1 MHWCTVLTQIR
12 KLKEEIRFKEQKIQE
27 YRGCSD
33 VTEIY
38 EAELKPLREQLDQ
51 HQHQRH
57 IGAGPTPSKRVRF
70 IGCTLCAHAH
80 MCAYL
85 QLQNV
90 VLEEMKSKIPVETDI
105 ADPAVHQT
113 LLGRLITA
121 VEKYPKR
128 EWEAAALSMER
139 PPIED
144 RAVSLAFI
152 NEYEQWLKLL
162 MPLCYKELNSY
173 VLQGTKQSDCRCKPE
188 DECSH
193 WHGSA
198 TDPSLCK
205 KSWIIRAFTSKTT
218 SCSVI
223 ETFMAAAKLTGDNSL
238 CKMPMA
244 GHTLAARRY
253 SLPSCVC
260 TCFYAYTHIHKPN
273 ARTHART
280 RPPGVH

>member
-1 MHWCTVLTQIR
+1 MHDTQ
-12 KLKEEIRFKEQKIQE
+12 
-27 YRGCSD
+27 
-33 VTEIY
+33 
-38 EAELKPLREQLDQ
+38 A
-51 HQHQRH
+51 
-57 IGAGPTPSKRVRF
+57 
-70 IGCTLCAHAH
+70 
-80 MCAYL
+80 
-85 QLQNV
+85 QLQNDMA
-90 VLEEMKSKIPVETDI
+90 LEMKSKTAAAPSDI

-113 LLGRLITA
+113 LFGRLIIA
-121 VEKYPKR
+121 IEKYPKH
-128 EWEAAALSMER
+128 EWEAAIRSMER

-152 NEYEQWLKLL
+152 NEYEKSLKLL

-218 SCSVI
+218 SRSVI
-223 ETFMAAAKLTGDNSL
+223 ETFMAAAKLTGDNSFVQDANGRPYFGRATVFTAIMCVHVL
-238 CKMPMA
+238 MCPHA
-244 GHTLAARRY
+244 YSQPNARTL
-253 SLPSCVC
+253 
-260 TCFYAYTHIHKPN
+260 

-280 RPPGVH
+280 HPPGVH